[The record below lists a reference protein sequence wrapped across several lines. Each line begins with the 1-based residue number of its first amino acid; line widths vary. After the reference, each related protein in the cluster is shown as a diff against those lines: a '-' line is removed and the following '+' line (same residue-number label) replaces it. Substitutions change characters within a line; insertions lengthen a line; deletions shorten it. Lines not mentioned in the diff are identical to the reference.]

1 MQQSNLALLAAASL
15 AMSACDQ
22 EREAASNTAEVGANA
37 EAPATD
43 HKDPV
48 ESAMAAAPDSIARA
62 AAIVTANPDG
72 SMMTVREG
80 SNGWTCMPDNP
91 VTPGPDPMCMDGNAA
106 KWAAAWIGKKEPPPN
121 VVGIMYM
128 LEGGTD
134 ASNVDPYATGP
145 TEGNAWI
152 ETGPHI
158 MMVGSKEALAGY
170 PSGAKPDTSA
180 PYVMWAGTPY
190 AHLMIPVD
198 KS

>member
-1 MQQSNLALLAAASL
+1 MQQSKIALLAAASL
-15 AMSACDQ
+15 AVAGCNQ
-22 EREAASNTAEVGANA
+22 QREAASNTAEA
-37 EAPATD
+37 EAQPAAATD

-48 ESAMAAAPDSIARA
+48 ASSMAAAPDSIARA
-62 AAIVTANPDG
+62 ATIVTANPDG
-72 SMMTVREG
+72 SMKTVREG

-106 KWAAAWIGKKEPPPN
+106 KWAAAWIGKTEPPAN
-121 VVGIMYM
+121 TVGIMYM

-134 ASNVDPYATGP
+134 ASNVDPYAKGP

-158 MMVGSKEALAGY
+158 MVVGSKEALAGY
-170 PSGAKPDTSA
+170 PSGPKPDTSA

>member
-1 MQQSNLALLAAASL
+1 MHQAKIVLLAAGA
-15 AMSACDQ
+15 AAVAACNA
-22 EREAASNTAEVGANA
+22 ERTPASNTAEA
-37 EAPATD
+37 ESKPAAAATD

-48 ESAMAAAPDSIARA
+48 ASAMAAAPDSIAKA

-72 SMMTVREG
+72 SMKSVREG

-106 KWAAAWIGKKEPPPN
+106 KWAAAWIGKKEPPAGT
-121 VVGIMYM
+121 VGIMYM

-134 ASNVDPYATGP
+134 ASNVDPYAKGP
-145 TEGNAWI
+145 SEGNAWI

-158 MMVGSKEALAGY
+158 MVVGSKEALTGY
-170 PSGAKPDTSA
+170 PSGPKPDTSA

>member
-1 MQQSNLALLAAASL
+1 MQLTKIALLAAASL
-15 AMSACDQ
+15 AMAACNQ
-22 EREAASNTAEVGANA
+22 ERDAASN
-37 EAPATD
+37 EAAADAKPAAATD

-48 ESAMAAAPDSIARA
+48 ASAMAAAPDSIARA

-72 SMMTVREG
+72 SMTTVREG

-91 VTPGPDPMCMDGNAA
+91 ITPGPDPMCMDGNAA
-106 KWAAAWIGKKEPPPN
+106 KWAAAWIGKKEPPADT
-121 VVGIMYM
+121 VGIMYM

-134 ASNVDPYATGP
+134 ASNVDPYAKGP

-158 MMVGSKEALAGY
+158 MVVGSKEALAGY

>member
-1 MQQSNLALLAAASL
+1 MQQPNIAILAAASL
-15 AMSACDQ
+15 ALAACNQ
-22 EREAASNTAEVGANA
+22 ERATTNAA
-37 EAPATD
+37 EADAEPAAAATD

-48 ESAMAAAPDSIARA
+48 ASAMAAAPDSIARA
-62 AAIVTANPDG
+62 ATIVTANPDG
-72 SMMTVREG
+72 SMKTVREG

-106 KWAAAWIGKKEPPPN
+106 KWAAAWIGKKEPPADT
-121 VVGIMYM
+121 VGIMYM

-134 ASNVDPYATGP
+134 ASNIDPYAKGP

-170 PSGAKPDTSA
+170 PSGAKPDTTA